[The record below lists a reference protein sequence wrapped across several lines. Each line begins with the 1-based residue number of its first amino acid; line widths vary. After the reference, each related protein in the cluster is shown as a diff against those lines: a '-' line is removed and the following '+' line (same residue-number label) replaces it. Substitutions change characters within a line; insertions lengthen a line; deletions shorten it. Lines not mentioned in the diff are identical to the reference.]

1 MTHLSHPHPEAERAR
16 ALIQHYGSVR
26 ARLFNGPPP
35 PPEAPRKL
43 IQVQPQPH
51 RPDYVQPS
59 APLPYVIFT
68 EKTAKRI
75 RDILVIAQE
84 TRDFIPEPGH
94 WKDIVDEV
102 CAKHGVTRS
111 EIMGIRRAMKLVAA
125 RQEAMYRMS
134 RETSFSLPQ
143 IGKRLGG
150 RDHTTVLHG
159 IRRHEA
165 VLHGQVYRQPRY
177 GKALGAA
184 SL

>member
-1 MTHLSHPHPEAERAR
+1 MNLETTDTLIRRYAE
-16 ALIQHYGSVR
+16 VR
-26 ARLFNGPPP
+26 ARLLNGPPP
-35 PPEAPRKL
+35 PQERPRNL
-43 IQVQPQPH
+43 IRVRPQPH
-51 RPDYVQPS
+51 RPDYVPPT
-59 APLPYVIFT
+59 APLPYMIVT
-68 EKTAKRI
+68 ENTAKRI
-75 RDILVIAQE
+75 RDILIIAQE

-102 CAKHGVTRS
+102 CAKHGVTRA
-111 EIMGIRRAMKLVAA
+111 EIMGIRRALKLVAA

-165 VLHGQVYRQPRY
+165 VLQGRVYRQPRY
-177 GKALGAA
+177 GKALEATG
-184 SL
+184 L